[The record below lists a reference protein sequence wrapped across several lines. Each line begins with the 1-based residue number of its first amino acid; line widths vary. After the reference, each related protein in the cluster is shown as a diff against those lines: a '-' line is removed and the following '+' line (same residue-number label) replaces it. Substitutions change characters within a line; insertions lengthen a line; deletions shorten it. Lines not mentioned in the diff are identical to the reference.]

1 MDINKPNTTNY
12 SQRNIGN
19 KFKKIDNDMNK
30 YFEVLEERNY
40 QESILQKNLSF
51 KEDDISFSLKP
62 HQRTIEDIIMG
73 MRELFFKILE
83 MLIDKDNPI
92 PYIFSSEYRQF
103 DFTLFL
109 IIIGSLL
116 LLLSNIMK

>member
-1 MDINKPNTTNY
+1 MDNKTRTTNY
-12 SQRNIGN
+12 SQRNLGNNFDIIGDDIN
-19 KFKKIDNDMNK
+19 QNFIAR
-30 YFEVLEERNY
+30 EETTK
-40 QESILQKNLSF
+40 QEAILQKNLSF
-51 KEDDISFSLKP
+51 KEDDINNNIKP
-62 HQRTIEDIIMG
+62 HQRSIEDIIMG

-83 MLIDKDNPI
+83 MLIDKENPI
-92 PYIFSSEYRQF
+92 PYIYSSQYRQF